1 MAASMAS
8 LANPVGDAVPETALG
23 AFFECLCLA
32 IELCAS
38 EVAISFGKRWRDLPG
53 NMMKYH
59 GNRGNYGILPEAIG
73 FLGSKLLF
81 IIFTGVINQMTNPC
95 SVESGV
101 STFCNRG
108 SSSVTL

>member
-38 EVAISFGKRWRDLPG
+38 GGGGFSGAKMERFSGKYDEL
-53 NMMKYH
+53 
-59 GNRGNYGILPEAIG
+59 
-73 FLGSKLLF
+73 
-81 IIFTGVINQMTNPC
+81 
-95 SVESGV
+95 
-101 STFCNRG
+101 
-108 SSSVTL
+108 

>member
-1 MAASMAS
+1 MAS

-38 EVAISFGKRWRDLPG
+38 EVAISFGKDGEIGREIWWNTMEIG
-53 NMMKYH
+53 E
-59 GNRGNYGILPEAIG
+59 NYGILPETIG

-81 IIFTGVINQMTNPC
+81 IIFIGVISQMTNPC
-95 SVESGV
+95 TVESGV

-108 SSSVTL
+108 STVPV